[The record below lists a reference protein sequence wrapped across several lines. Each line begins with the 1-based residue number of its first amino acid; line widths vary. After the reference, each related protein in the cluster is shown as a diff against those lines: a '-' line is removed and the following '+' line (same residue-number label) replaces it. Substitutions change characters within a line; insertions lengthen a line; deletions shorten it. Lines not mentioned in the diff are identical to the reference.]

1 MRSLERRTEWLY
13 FDGMESKSTTV
24 YSSLEKKI
32 ARGEYKP
39 GDRLPSE
46 SELCAQFNVSRGPVR
61 AALDQLMAIGLI
73 FKKKGG
79 GSYISEQD
87 PATYLNILRPGLRFH
102 TTEYKEILVLRY
114 ALDKLSVELCVGNH
128 DQNDYTELD
137 SVMAA
142 MEESRSPEE
151 LFALNRS
158 FHTII
163 SGLTGNQLLHNFN
176 LVVWDLLT
184 HCPRDEL
191 AAGNRDRQVE
201 EHRSIYRAIK
211 SRDVELAVLHSMRH
225 LKRLVNHDTK
235 KQDPSTNKHRWNPWL
250 YDTM

>member
-1 MRSLERRTEWLY
+1 MA
-13 FDGMESKSTTV
+13 V

-46 SELCAQFNVSRGPVR
+46 SDLCAQFNVSRGPVR

-87 PATYLNILRPGLRFH
+87 PATYLNILRPSLRFH

-114 ALDKLSVELCVGNH
+114 ALDRLSIELCVGNH

-142 MEESRSPEE
+142 MEATHTPEE
-151 LFALNRS
+151 FFTLDRS

-176 LVVWDLLT
+176 LVVWDLLN
-184 HCPRDEL
+184 HCPRDEYD
-191 AAGNRDRQVE
+191 AREHAHQIE
-201 EHRSIYRAIK
+201 ERRNIYRAVK
-211 SRDVELAVLHSMRH
+211 SQDVELAVLHSMRH
-225 LKRLVNHDTK
+225 LKRLVNYDTK
-235 KQDPSTNKHRWNPWL
+235 KQDPSANKHRWNPWL